1 MSAVVTST
9 TTAAARRFQPV
20 RRFSASTKGFSA
32 NAKSAAMARAESVRG
47 MERMNHTAIAKSAT
61 AIASG
66 IAERGSRSRPPSV
79 ATAAAGEG
87 PRGGVAT
94 SVSYEPMVDMA
105 RTLRVRLS
113 VRSALALVFA
123 LGLTFLLLEIAHD
136 AERVIAWALS
146 AMAIAALVYPGVA
159 WLAHF
164 RFIPR
169 ALAVVLT
176 AIVLLGTIGFIGYKI
191 VNDVS
196 SATSS
201 LQQAAPQR
209 AAELEKNSE
218 FFREIKLKERVTNL
232 VNAIPER
239 LAGGEAPQAIESAAT
254 QGVAFLAGFILTVFF
269 VLYGTRLLD
278 GALSLIDD
286 DAVRRRTEFV
296 IRDGSRRALFFARVK
311 LWEALVEGV
320 LAFTIARAAGVPGAA
335 ALAVWVGLWSF
346 LPVAG
351 VLIGALPIVVFAGAH
366 TIERA
371 IAVAACFLVILVC
384 DWLVNRWLE
393 RRTVYVGSFAIVIAA
408 FGGLE
413 LYGLNGAL
421 LFVLGAVLLVA
432 LITEIGPEEVAEVL
446 ASTPP
451 APTED
456 AVADS
461 A

>member
-1 MSAVVTST
+1 M
-9 TTAAARRFQPV
+9 
-20 RRFSASTKGFSA
+20 
-32 NAKSAAMARAESVRG
+32 
-47 MERMNHTAIAKSAT
+47 
-61 AIASG
+61 
-66 IAERGSRSRPPSV
+66 
-79 ATAAAGEG
+79 
-87 PRGGVAT
+87 
-94 SVSYEPMVDMA
+94 
-105 RTLRVRLS
+105 RLS

-176 AIVLLGTIGFIGYKI
+176 AVVLLGAIGFIGYKI

-239 LAGGEAPQAIESAAT
+239 LAGGQAPQAIESAAT

-286 DAVRRRTEFV
+286 DATRRRTEFV

-320 LAFTIARAAGVPGAA
+320 LAFTIARVAGVPGAA

-366 TIERA
+366 TVERA

-421 LFVLGAVLLVA
+421 LFVLGAVLLVS
-432 LITEIGPEEVAEVL
+432 LIAEIGPEEVAEVL

-451 APTED
+451 
-456 AVADS
+456 DS